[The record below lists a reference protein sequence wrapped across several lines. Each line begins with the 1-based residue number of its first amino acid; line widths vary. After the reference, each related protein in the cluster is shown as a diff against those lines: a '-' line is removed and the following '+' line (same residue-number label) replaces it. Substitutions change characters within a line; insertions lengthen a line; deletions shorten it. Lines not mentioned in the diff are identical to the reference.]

1 MRSRPLTS
9 ATGRDARARCFL
21 STSAPGR
28 GGRRPAHNPRQ
39 AEMGSPLP
47 THIHYAGRACCAS
60 RPAAWRVS
68 LQHCRATSANGNS
81 PANFSQRKLSN
92 HAVSSALAASSLRQR
107 CSIPVSVLLK
117 VSDRSEVQHSPGF
130 DVTVRSW
137 VRPPRTHCTPV
148 FFSLRQHFQRPFM
161 VPPIRSSLGRARS
174 VLPTGPPYHKSALAS
189 SISASSWG
197 PPQPRGALRFGP
209 LTVALAG
216 DSESA

>member
-1 MRSRPLTS
+1 VARRRVLTGTRGTASVAVCGLDWMRSRPLTS

-39 AEMGSPLP
+39 DEMGPPLP
-47 THIHYAGRACCAS
+47 THIHYAGRTS
-60 RPAAWRVS
+60 WPAAWRVA

-148 FFSLRQHFQRPFM
+148 FFSLRPHF
-161 VPPIRSSLGRARS
+161 
-174 VLPTGPPYHKSALAS
+174 
-189 SISASSWG
+189 
-197 PPQPRGALRFGP
+197 
-209 LTVALAG
+209 
-216 DSESA
+216 